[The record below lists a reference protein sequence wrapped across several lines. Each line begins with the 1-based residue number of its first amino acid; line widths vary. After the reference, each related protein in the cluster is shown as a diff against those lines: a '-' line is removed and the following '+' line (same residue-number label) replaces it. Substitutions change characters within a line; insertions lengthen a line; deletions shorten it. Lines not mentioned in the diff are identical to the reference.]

1 MNDMSP
7 RPARMMSE
15 PLLSADAW
23 TDRLFSDGWVKP
35 SGGVI
40 AVQEPATETVL
51 TQVGRADRSDVAREI
66 GRAHV

>member
-40 AVQEPATETVL
+40 AVQEPATETVHCL
-51 TQVGRADRSDVAREI
+51 LI
-66 GRAHV
+66 HI